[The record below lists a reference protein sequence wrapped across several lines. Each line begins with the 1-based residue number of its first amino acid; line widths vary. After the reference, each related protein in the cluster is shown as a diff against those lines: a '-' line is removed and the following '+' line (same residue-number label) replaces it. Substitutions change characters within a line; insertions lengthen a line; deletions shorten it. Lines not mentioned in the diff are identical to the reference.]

1 MADDP
6 HKIPAPLFDRTNDGR
21 SFVPTSFRRAAARS
35 GRQGRP
41 SGRRGSALPWT
52 AGSTV
57 ARWRLI
63 GTSALWF
70 AVLPSPEAS
79 AQTAPPRTEIGGAVT
94 EAAQRFGLPE
104 SWIRAVMRVES
115 AFQPRAVS
123 RAGAMGLMQVMPQTY
138 AELRARYGLGADPFH
153 PRDNILAGAAYL
165 REMYDRFGAR
175 GFLAAYNAG
184 PARYQ
189 QHLVDGRPLPSETR
203 AYVAKL
209 TPAVRGVDVSPG
221 PATVLSPAAAPRPTL
236 FVVLR
241 VGDEMDVRPPPED
254 TQAGSSAAQSPLFA
268 ALTPRVEGR

>member
-1 MADDP
+1 MADERP
-6 HKIPAPLFDRTNDGR
+6 ESHAPLFDRTNDGR
-21 SFVPTSFRRAAARS
+21 SFVPTGFPRAAARS
-35 GRQGRP
+35 GGPGRP
-41 SGRRGSALPWT
+41 SGRRASALPWT

-63 GTSALWF
+63 GASALWLV
-70 AVLPSPEAS
+70 VLPSPEAT
-79 AQTAPPRTEIGGAVT
+79 AQTTAPRAEIGGAIA

-104 SWIRAVMRVES
+104 TWIRAVMRVES

-123 RAGAMGLMQVMPQTY
+123 HAGAMGLMQVMPQTY
-138 AELRARYGLGADPFH
+138 AELRGRYGLGADPFH

-189 QHLVDGRPLPSETR
+189 QHLVDGRPLPLETR

-209 TPAVRGVDVSPG
+209 TPAVGRADVSPA
-221 PATVLSPAAAPRPTL
+221 PAAVRSPAPAPRPTL
-236 FVVLR
+236 FVV
-241 VGDEMDVRPPPED
+241 VRERDGTELGASLADARATVSP
-254 TQAGSSAAQSPLFA
+254 AQSPLFA
-268 ALTPRVEGR
+268 ALTPRAEAR

>member
-1 MADDP
+1 MADERQAS
-6 HKIPAPLFDRTNDGR
+6 PAPLFDRTNDGR

-35 GRQGRP
+35 GGPGRP
-41 SGRRGSALPWT
+41 SGRRASALPWT

-63 GTSALWF
+63 GTSALWL
-70 AVLPSPEAS
+70 AVLPSAEAA
-79 AQTAPPRTEIGGAVT
+79 AQAAPPRTEVGGAIA

-123 RAGAMGLMQVMPQTY
+123 DAGAMGLMQVMPQTY
-138 AELRARYGLGADPFH
+138 AELRGRYGLGADPFH

-189 QHLVDGRPLPSETR
+189 QHLIDGRPLPLETR

-209 TPAVRGVDVSPG
+209 TPAVGGAEVSP
-221 PATVLSPAAAPRPTL
+221 AQAAVLPPPAAPRPTL
-236 FVVLR
+236 FVAVSTR
-241 VGDEMDVRPPPED
+241 
-254 TQAGSSAAQSPLFA
+254 QARAAGTSSTEPAALFSPAQSPIFA
-268 ALTPRVEGR
+268 ALTPRGEGR

>member
-1 MADDP
+1 MADERQES
-6 HKIPAPLFDRTNDGR
+6 PAPLFDRTNDGR
-21 SFVPTSFRRAAARS
+21 SFVPTSFRRAAART
-35 GRQGRP
+35 GGPGRP
-41 SGRRGSALPWT
+41 SGRRASALPWA

-63 GTSALWF
+63 GTSALWL
-70 AVLPSPEAS
+70 AVLPAPQAA
-79 AQTAPPRTEIGGAVT
+79 AQAAPPRTEVGGAIA

-104 SWIRAVMRVES
+104 AWIRAVMRVES

-123 RAGAMGLMQVMPQTY
+123 HAGAMGLMQVMPQTY
-138 AELRARYGLGADPFH
+138 GELRGRYGLGADPFH

-189 QHLVDGRPLPSETR
+189 QHLIDGRPLPLETR

-209 TPAVRGVDVSPG
+209 TPVVGGAEVSP
-221 PATVLSPAAAPRPTL
+221 AQAVVLPPTAAPRPTL
-236 FVVLR
+236 FVAVSAR
-241 VGDEMDVRPPPED
+241 HATAAGTSSPEP
-254 TQAGSSAAQSPLFA
+254 AALFSPAQSPIFA
-268 ALTPRVEGR
+268 ALTPRGEGR

>member
-1 MADDP
+1 MADERQDS
-6 HKIPAPLFDRTNDGR
+6 PAPLFDRTNDGR
-21 SFVPTSFRRAAARS
+21 SFVPTSFRRAAART
-35 GRQGRP
+35 GGPGRP
-41 SGRRGSALPWT
+41 SGRRASALPWT

-63 GTSALWF
+63 GTSALWL
-70 AVLPSPEAS
+70 AVLPSAEAA
-79 AQTAPPRTEIGGAVT
+79 AQAAPPRAEVGGAIA

-123 RAGAMGLMQVMPQTY
+123 HAGAMGLMQVMPQTY
-138 AELRARYGLGADPFH
+138 AELRGRYGLGPDPFH

-165 REMYDRFGAR
+165 REMHDRFGAR

-189 QHLVDGRPLPSETR
+189 QHLVGGRPLPLETR

-209 TPAVRGVDVSPG
+209 TPAVGGAGVPT
-221 PATVLSPAAAPRPTL
+221 APAAVLPPTVALRPTL
-236 FVVLR
+236 FIAVGAGQGRAAEASPPDIPAVVS
-241 VGDEMDVRPPPED
+241 P
-254 TQAGSSAAQSPLFA
+254 AQSPLFA
-268 ALTPRVEGR
+268 ALTARSEAR